1 MQKHLELLPPT
12 DRSRAMGKLRREGFP
27 ISPSCSIGTLARSC
41 AKALKT
47 KPPATIDEAAATIR
61 QYLNKPE
68 VDTGYGQVKNWVVYK
83 QPIEMSRALQRAANP
98 YERQPGD
105 GR

>member
-1 MQKHLELLPPT
+1 MHKHLELLPPKE
-12 DRSRAMGKLRREGFP
+12 RSRAMGRLRREGFP
-27 ISPSCSIGTLARSC
+27 ISPSCSIGTLARAC

-47 KPPATIDEAAATIR
+47 KAPGTVDEAAGTIR

-68 VDTGYGQVKNWVVYK
+68 VDTGYGQVKNWVVYI
-83 QPIEMSRALQRAANP
+83 PGVEMARALARAANP
-98 YERQPGD
+98 YEKLPGD